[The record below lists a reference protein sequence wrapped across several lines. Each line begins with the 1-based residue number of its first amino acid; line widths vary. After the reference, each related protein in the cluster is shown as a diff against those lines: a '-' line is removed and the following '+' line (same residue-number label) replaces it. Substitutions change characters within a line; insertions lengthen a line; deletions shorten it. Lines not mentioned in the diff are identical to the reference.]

1 MGAQMTKEP
10 LTTRNTS
17 HTKRHRPNSSTSSV
31 KSNQITSAISS
42 RTATAPATTSG
53 TTTAV
58 PEDAE
63 AVDASTTTTTTT
75 STRSATVATMGQ
87 PAASPS
93 SSKDQKSS
101 PARKS
106 RREEDLSYLA
116 RPKVIIQNHPPQ
128 TPLNTRFARPNTR
141 RNVSPETRQLGL
153 LDRETKR
160 RRRSG
165 QSEVRA
171 RSSRLEENDISDSD
185 DLSSAGSISSSVDSM
200 DIANDQQVQEQ
211 QVQPQD
217 EEGASESAGVDLIT
231 KLTPNGAS
239 HMDGPTPQIESSTP
253 SPVESATAT
262 TSKTPRHIIQE
273 ETAQDTPKDFT
284 NTATSNVAT
293 SMQPSAVT
301 EPATDVP
308 PAPPSTAITDAANKT
323 RSINTDK
330 APPMPAQVT
339 SVIQASPS
347 RRVVFSPDKQESCLS
362 IPNNTN
368 VQKLKGILKTTV
380 KPVGKLDISK
390 MAMPTEEE
398 IANNRPIVKRKHK
411 LVQKSIS
418 ARMMESRIANNN
430 NNNNKSKVPEHPFS
444 DSPFIGGSNSALT
457 FAASP
462 AKVLDPF
469 IRESIEKLKSQD
481 LAVRKATYD
490 SMLDILRTSK
500 DKTYYDEIQESIRPL
515 TARILI
521 DLDHGNNETVVTLS
535 VYRCLAF
542 LFFERPIAQLFTA
555 NEVDRLLKFVLR
567 VANTSDNK
575 TLVNVSL
582 CCLGTCMVPMKIL
595 APYCEQ
601 IIQSVANHLNSRLNS
616 TSATNEGILNLI
628 AFLVNHPE
636 EIVPS
641 AQVWLS
647 SLLLLLVHDVPGIR
661 KKALESIQALI
672 PTFLQTDDNRLRMA
686 AIAFMNEH
694 GEKFVQ
700 KLDEE
705 HLKPSHEVFALR
717 VWGTV
722 ATVLGKDLH
731 RHPILNPML
740 KIVETAFNRGI
751 NKNTDAKITAF
762 KAWTRLI
769 YNFSRGG
776 QLHAEKTRKLI
787 FRPIAKGLGPIN
799 HNRTRLAAT
808 NAWMALVYGL
818 GPELVKNDDEVFF
831 PIVRPLVT
839 DESEHIRDLILRL
852 LTAMFSNSGGADLL
866 EGSQFIAPGSI
877 SFADLGMSEA
887 HWVRTK
893 LLDEGLECL
902 FLTMH
907 LQHKITDAS
916 RDEWRLSSI
925 TGLPFLTQPCSRL
938 WESLVRAVRDINLHE
953 KGLKA
958 TGEAERAVASLL
970 YFIERVS
977 RSNPSTL
984 VPGDWPDRENEDVKK
999 LLADP
1004 EKAGYIIRADI
1015 VHYLYTGLVEIMSVK
1030 TLVAT
1035 RYKVR
1040 DTIHADIFDALQ
1052 QESINSE
1059 SPTKIALAVEPRDA
1073 TMSPMEFILK
1083 CWLALGESVQ
1093 STHFES
1099 SFWQATSTLVDWS
1112 ASSLQALRALYRCV
1126 GHLDDIKA
1134 KRQTTSTLVWP
1145 AVSHGPISSL
1155 AFRDFEIKYWSI
1167 VAVRLSN
1174 SISTVNEI
1182 TEAHSPGANSGYE
1195 DLFIVLLYP
1204 LSILRGMRK
1213 DKNENVQDDHSQRT
1227 HEGEDKETLRHEALF
1242 LEKRTQICL
1251 PVWTSLVRNFYRIAQ
1266 HKRGRANAVLNALAT
1281 RLQKCYDFS
1290 VPYVWMQ
1297 PMSVSFTSIL
1307 VDTMILADPK
1317 AALNTSLGRGAYY
1330 GLESSK
1336 SQPKQSAEFV
1346 DGILNVCLMLV
1357 KQAYRGIQLTT
1368 DLEEDPAKIPAMQE
1382 SAILLLEK
1390 VINKAPTSLVM
1401 QWIQHLHKAILLWLA
1416 DSGHAIRDLPKETR
1430 QAYQARLETLWNNCI
1445 LHRLRSCG
1453 EENKEDGATSGFGSV
1468 MAPPSTTI
1476 RGAYDRALATRGAG
1490 SGTGS
1495 KSAAGAGL
1503 LSRSSSSTSL
1513 SGGVDGKAAVGPFSS
1528 EELARLSPLLI
1539 AALVSGRKAVVNKT
1553 LEFWNETFGMSQVD
1567 LIYPEAFVEAMRP
1580 LKLVATVKLPGW
1592 NYEDS
1597 SQTEMPQF
1605 SASMSQEALLSIPA
1619 ELHVRVSASKL
1630 MKQKAELAVSS
1641 SSSPTSSPKKD
1652 ASVTPT
1658 SAKNRARSSRLLSE
1672 EADEFEKEGGDRED
1686 RTPTKRK
1693 RSKLVHTLEMDPV
1706 NKSLVGKSSEQTR
1719 RSLSPD
1725 DAGSWDEAEV
1735 LTPTKQPVQRIPS
1748 PIRKEFRTHMPAPP
1762 VWRLEPPLQPY
1773 DPAKDDLSATA
1784 PTFPSSPATP
1794 IAAAP
1799 TSTPAVALESES
1811 VVSQGSI
1818 NSRSEDHGYA
1828 SVTSSSAGSA
1838 AGLPE
1843 TTTQTPVEL
1852 GNDSEVTTLD
1862 ISQQPEQRSQPL
1874 EVTKMDIDVDGTKEP
1889 PVDDSVRP
1897 IVEYRKESAAED
1909 SKEPIVEVT
1918 PAIVAEAPR
1927 EVAFVEDPLEPTA
1940 VEKTVIGEPGV
1951 DRMEIV
1957 IEDSQSI
1964 GKVEVDEEKSLSV
1977 LSQQNASNES
1987 ENLAESKSPKQEQE
2001 QETKL
2006 QEEVKE
2012 VVVEVKRKRGRPPNS
2027 SYASSTQN
2035 ASSPKSSSSSQ
2046 STSPSPDSKLEPRRK
2061 KVLRRSPTTTTSPT
2075 SASASDSVSVS
2086 AKNLTGASDE
2096 THLEN
2101 AASVGGGT
2109 DAAVEVADG
2118 PSPEQNGPIVDRI
2131 EFMTALRRVEEA
2143 KELLGKLDSRQLLE
2157 VQNRIIALNHA
2168 VCGVWSQRVNDL
2180 PGRKD

>member
-1 MGAQMTKEP
+1 MTKEP
-10 LTTRNTS
+10 FTTSNIS
-17 HTKRHRPNSSTSSV
+17 PSKRARPSSSTSSV
-31 KSNQITSAISS
+31 EADRIDPTLPST
-42 RTATAPATTSG
+42 TAAETE
-53 TTTAV
+53 TTTAT
-58 PEDAE
+58 EDAE
-63 AVDASTTTTTTT
+63 VMDVRTPATTTTTPP
-75 STRSATVATMGQ
+75 ATVATKGE
-87 PAASPS
+87 PETLSPS
-93 SSKDQKSS
+93 SQNQKSG
-101 PARKS
+101 PIRKS
-106 RREEDLSYLA
+106 KREEDLSYLE
-116 RPKVIIQNHPPQ
+116 RPKILIQNHPPQ

-141 RNVSPETRQLGL
+141 RNASPETRQLGL
-153 LDRETKR
+153 LNRETKR

-165 QSEVRA
+165 ESKARASPSRVEGYVGSE
-171 RSSRLEENDISDSD
+171 SD
-185 DLSSAGSISSSVDSM
+185 DLSSADSM
-200 DIANDQQVQEQ
+200 DVVDNQQVQEQ

-217 EEGASESAGVDLIT
+217 IENARMSAGVNLIL
-231 KLTPNGAS
+231 KVAS
-239 HMDGPTPQIESSTP
+239 NDATHKDCSTPQKPSTP
-253 SPVESATAT
+253 SPVESIAVT
-262 TSKTPRHIIQE
+262 TLNPPKRIQE
-273 ETAQDTPKDFT
+273 EVVQDSPKVST
-284 NTATSNVAT
+284 NTFANNVAT
-293 SMQPSAVT
+293 TIQPRVAT
-301 EPATDVP
+301 EPTTDGP
-308 PAPPSTAITDAANKT
+308 PARPSTTIAGAAKET
-323 RSINTDK
+323 RVINTDRTL
-330 APPMPAQVT
+330 PMPAQVT
-339 SVIQASPS
+339 SVMQASPS

-368 VQKLKGILKTTV
+368 IQKPKGILKTTI
-380 KPVGKLDISK
+380 KPVGKLDMSK

-418 ARMMESRIANNN
+418 ARMMESRIAN
-430 NNNNKSKVPEHPFS
+430 KMSKLPEHPFG
-444 DSPFIGGSNSALT
+444 DSPFIGGSSNSALT

-481 LAVRKATYD
+481 LAVRKETYD

-521 DLDHGNNETVVTLS
+521 DLDHGSTETVVTLS

-582 CCLGTCMVPMKIL
+582 CCLGTCMVPMKFL

-601 IIQSVANHLNSRLNS
+601 IIQSIANHLNSRLNS

-628 AFLVNHPE
+628 AFLINHPE

-661 KKALESIQALI
+661 KKALESVQALI

-686 AIAFMNEH
+686 AISFMNEH

-722 ATVLGKDLH
+722 VIVLGKDLH
-731 RHPILNPML
+731 RHPVLNPML
-740 KIVETAFNRGI
+740 KIVEIAFNRGI

-776 QLHAEKTRKLI
+776 HLHAEKTRKLI
-787 FRPIAKGLGPIN
+787 FRPIAKGLGSLN

-818 GPELVKNDDEVFF
+818 GSELVKNADEVFF

-852 LTAMFSNSGGADLL
+852 LTAMFSNSGGAELL

-877 SFADLGMSEA
+877 SFSDLGMAEA

-938 WESLVRAVRDINLHE
+938 WESIVRAVRDINLHE

-958 TGEAERAVASLL
+958 TDEAERAVSSLL

-977 RSNPSTL
+977 KSNPSTL

-1015 VHYLYTGLVEIMSVK
+1015 VYYLYTGLVEIMSVK

-1035 RYKVR
+1035 RYKVQ

-1052 QESINSE
+1052 QDSTITA
-1059 SPTKIALAVEPRDA
+1059 SPTKITQVAESRDVS
-1073 TMSPMEFILK
+1073 MSPMEFILK

-1112 ASSLQALRALYRCV
+1112 ASSLQALRALYRCI

-1134 KRQTTSTLVWP
+1134 KRQTTSTAVWP
-1145 AVSHGPISSL
+1145 IVSHGPISPL

-1167 VAVRLSN
+1167 VAVRLSS

-1204 LSILRGMRK
+1204 LSILRGLRK
-1213 DKNENVQDDHSQRT
+1213 DKNENLQDDHSQRT
-1227 HEGEDKETLRHEALF
+1227 HESGGEETLRHEALF

-1251 PVWTSLVRNFYRIAQ
+1251 PVWTTLVRNFYRIAQ

-1330 GLESSK
+1330 GLDSSK
-1336 SQPKQSAEFV
+1336 SQPKQSVDFV
-1346 DGILNVCLMLV
+1346 DGVLNVCLMLV
-1357 KQAYRGIQLTT
+1357 KQAYRGIQLTK
-1368 DLEEDPAKIPAMQE
+1368 DLEEDPTKIPAMQE

-1390 VINKAPTSLVM
+1390 VINKAPASLVM
-1401 QWIQHLHKAILLWLA
+1401 QWIQHLQKAILLWLA
-1416 DSGHAIRDLPKETR
+1416 DSGQAIRDLPKETR
-1430 QAYQARLETLWNNCI
+1430 QAYQARLETLWNDCI
-1445 LHRLRSCG
+1445 LHRLQSYG
-1453 EENKEDGATSGFGSV
+1453 VENKETGATSGFGSV

-1476 RGAYDRALATRGAG
+1476 RGAYDRALVTHGSG

-1513 SGGVDGKAAVGPFSS
+1513 SEARSKAAAGPFSS
-1528 EELARLSPLLI
+1528 EELARLSPLLV

-1553 LEFWNETFGMSQVD
+1553 LEFWNETFGMSETD
-1567 LIYPEAFVEAMRP
+1567 LVYPEAFVEAMRP

-1592 NYEDS
+1592 SYEDS

-1605 SASMSQEALLSIPA
+1605 SASMSQEALLSVPA
-1619 ELHVRVSASKL
+1619 ELNVRVNASKL
-1630 MKQKAELAVSS
+1630 MKQKAERAVSS
-1641 SSSPTSSPKKD
+1641 SSSPTSSPRKV
-1652 ASVTPT
+1652 AAMAPSPV
-1658 SAKNRARSSRLLSE
+1658 KNKSRRTRLLSE
-1672 EADEFEKEGGDRED
+1672 ELDDDYGLEKEEGRED

-1693 RSKLVHTLEMDPV
+1693 RSKFVHTLEMDFV

-1725 DAGSWDEAEV
+1725 GAGSWDEAEIS
-1735 LTPTKQPVQRIPS
+1735 TPTKQPVQRAPS
-1748 PIRKEFRTHMPAPP
+1748 PSRKNPRTTLPAPP
-1762 VWRLEPPLQPY
+1762 AWRLEPPLQPY
-1773 DPAKDDLSATA
+1773 DPAKDDQSATT
-1784 PTFPSSPATP
+1784 PTFPPSPAISATSAASAP
-1794 IAAAP
+1794 VSTAAALG
-1799 TSTPAVALESES
+1799 LES
-1811 VVSQGSI
+1811 VTPQGLV
-1818 NSRSEDHGYA
+1818 NTPGEDHGYA
-1828 SVTSSSAGSA
+1828 SVSSSGFGSA
-1838 AGLPE
+1838 AASP
-1843 TTTQTPVEL
+1843 QTITLTPITA
-1852 GNDSEVTTLD
+1852 GNDSEVTTMEM
-1862 ISQQPEQRSQPL
+1862 SQQLEQGGESL
-1874 EVTKMDIDVDGTKEP
+1874 EIIKMDIVVDGTEDAPEGESTGSIMEDLKEP
-1889 PVDDSVRP
+1889 A
-1897 IVEYRKESAAED
+1897 VEVL
-1909 SKEPIVEVT
+1909 KEPSVVPEPILKDAQE
-1918 PAIVAEAPR
+1918 AIA
-1927 EVAFVEDPLEPTA
+1927 VEDPVDIVA
-1940 VEKTVIGEPGV
+1940 VENPVEAIVVEDPVQAVDLETPKGAIVQKTAIDEPGV
-1951 DRMEIV
+1951 VRVEIM
-1957 IEDSQSI
+1957 IEESQGI
-1964 GKVEVDEEKSLSV
+1964 AKVEVDEEKSLSV
-1977 LSQQNASNES
+1977 LSQKGASKES
-1987 ENLAESKSPKQEQE
+1987 ENLTESNSSVQKQKQEPNV
-2001 QETKL
+2001 

-2012 VVVEVKRKRGRPPNS
+2012 VVVEVKRRRRGRPPNS
-2027 SYASSTQN
+2027 SYAASASSTQ
-2035 ASSPKSSSSSQ
+2035 STPSSQ
-2046 STSPSPDSKLEPRRK
+2046 SAPS
-2061 KVLRRSPTTTTSPT
+2061 
-2075 SASASDSVSVS
+2075 
-2086 AKNLTGASDE
+2086 
-2096 THLEN
+2096 
-2101 AASVGGGT
+2101 
-2109 DAAVEVADG
+2109 
-2118 PSPEQNGPIVDRI
+2118 SPERQTGPIEDCT

-2143 KELLGKLDSRQLLE
+2143 SGLLGKLDSRQLLE
-2157 VQNRIIALNHA
+2157 VQNRIIALNQA

>member
-1 MGAQMTKEP
+1 
-10 LTTRNTS
+10 
-17 HTKRHRPNSSTSSV
+17 
-31 KSNQITSAISS
+31 
-42 RTATAPATTSG
+42 
-53 TTTAV
+53 
-58 PEDAE
+58 
-63 AVDASTTTTTTT
+63 
-75 STRSATVATMGQ
+75 MGQ
-87 PAASPS
+87 PVASPS
-93 SSKDQKSS
+93 SSQDRQTS
-101 PARKS
+101 PSRKS

-116 RPKVIIQNHPPQ
+116 RPKVLIQNRPPQ

-141 RNVSPETRQLGL
+141 RNTSPDTRALEMVG
-153 LDRETKR
+153 RRTKR

-165 QSEVRA
+165 ESEVRA
-171 RSSRLEENDISDSD
+171 RPSRVGGYDISDSD
-185 DLSSAGSISSSVDSM
+185 DLSSADSILSSADSILSSADSM
-200 DIANDQQVQEQ
+200 DMVDDQQVQEQ
-211 QVQPQD
+211 QVEPRD
-217 EEGASESAGVDLIT
+217 VEDARKSSRVDLIP
-231 KLTPNGAS
+231 KVAPNDS
-239 HMDGPTPQIESSTP
+239 THKDCSTSQKEPSTP
-253 SPVESATAT
+253 SPVESVAAT
-262 TSKTPRHIIQE
+262 TSNTPRSIQE
-273 ETAQDTPKDFT
+273 ETAQDTPKNST
-284 NTATSNVAT
+284 NTATNNVAT
-293 SMQPSAVT
+293 SKQSCAVT
-301 EPATDVP
+301 EPTTDVP
-308 PAPPSTAITDAANKT
+308 PARPSTTIADAVKETRAIN
-323 RSINTDK
+323 IDK
-330 APPMPAQVT
+330 APRMPAQVT

-368 VQKLKGILKTTV
+368 IQKLKGILKTTV
-380 KPVGKLDISK
+380 KPVGKLDMSK
-390 MAMPTEEE
+390 MTMPTEEE

-418 ARMMESRIANNN
+418 ARMMESHIS
-430 NNNNKSKVPEHPFS
+430 NKSKVPEHPFS

-521 DLDHGNNETVVTLS
+521 DLDHGNAETVVTLS

-567 VANTSDNK
+567 VTDTSNNK

-601 IIQSVANHLNSRLNS
+601 IIQSIANHLNSRLNS

-628 AFLVNHPE
+628 AFLVNHQE

-641 AQVWLS
+641 APVWLS

-661 KKALESIQALI
+661 KKALESVQALI

-722 ATVLGKDLH
+722 AIVLGKDLH

-740 KIVETAFNRGI
+740 KVVETAFNRGI

-769 YNFSRGG
+769 YSFSRGG
-776 QLHAEKTRKLI
+776 HLHAEKTRKLI
-787 FRPIAKGLGPIN
+787 LRPIAKGLGPLN

-831 PIVRPLVT
+831 LVVRPLVT

-877 SFADLGMSEA
+877 SFSDLGMSEA

-925 TGLPFLTQPCSRL
+925 TGL
-938 WESLVRAVRDINLHE
+938 
-953 KGLKA
+953 KA
-958 TGEAERAVASLL
+958 TDEAERAVSSLL

-977 RSNPSTL
+977 KSNPSTL
-984 VPGDWPDRENEDVKK
+984 VPGDWPDQENDDVKK
-999 LLADP
+999 LQADP
-1004 EKAGYIIRADI
+1004 EKTGYIIRADI

-1052 QESINSE
+1052 QESTNSE
-1059 SPTKIALAVEPRDA
+1059 SPTKITQVAEPRDA

-1099 SFWQATSTLVDWS
+1099 SFWQTTSTLVDWS

-1134 KRQTTSTLVWP
+1134 KRQTSSTSVWP

-1167 VAVRLSN
+1167 VAVRLSS

-1182 TEAHSPGANSGYE
+1182 TETHSPGVNSGYE

-1204 LSILRGMRK
+1204 LSILRSMRK
-1213 DKNENVQDDHSQRT
+1213 DKNKSLRDDHSQRT
-1227 HEGEDKETLRHEALF
+1227 HENGDEETLRHEALF

-1281 RLQKCYDFS
+1281 RLLKCYDFS

-1297 PMSVSFTSIL
+1297 PMSVSFASIL

-1317 AALNTSLGRGAYY
+1317 AALNTPLGRGAYY
-1330 GLESSK
+1330 GLDSSK
-1336 SQPKQSAEFV
+1336 SQHKQSVEFV
-1346 DGILNVCLMLV
+1346 DGVLDVCLMLV
-1357 KQAYRGIQLTT
+1357 KQAYRGIQLTK
-1368 DLEEDPAKIPAMQE
+1368 DLEEDPSKIPAMQE

-1390 VINKAPTSLVM
+1390 VINKAPTSLVI
-1401 QWIQHLHKAILLWLA
+1401 QWIHHLRKAILLWLA
-1416 DSGHAIRDLPKETR
+1416 DSGHAIKDLPKETR
-1430 QAYQARLETLWNNCI
+1430 QAYQARLETLWNDCI
-1445 LHRLRSCG
+1445 LHRLQSCG
-1453 EENKEDGATSGFGSV
+1453 EENMETGATSGFGSV
-1468 MAPPSTTI
+1468 VAPPSTTI

-1513 SGGVDGKAAVGPFSS
+1513 SGGNCDKAAAGPFSS
-1528 EELARLSPLLI
+1528 EELARLSPLLV

-1592 NYEDS
+1592 SYEDS

-1605 SASMSQEALLSIPA
+1605 SASMSQEALLSIPV
-1619 ELHVRVSASKL
+1619 ELNVRVSASKL
-1630 MKQKAELAVSS
+1630 MKQKAGLAVSS
-1641 SSSPTSSPKKD
+1641 SSSPASSPKKD
-1652 ASVTPT
+1652 APMTPT
-1658 SAKNRARSSRLLSE
+1658 SVKNRVRRSRLLSE
-1672 EADEFEKEGGDRED
+1672 EEEDDDYKFEEEEEDRED

-1693 RSKLVHTLEMDPV
+1693 RSKLVHTLELDPV
-1706 NKSLVGKSSEQTR
+1706 NKSLVGRSSEQVR

-1735 LTPTKQPVQRIPS
+1735 STPTKKPVQRVPS
-1748 PIRKEFRTHMPAPP
+1748 LTRKEPRKNLPAPP

-1773 DPAKDDLSATA
+1773 DPAEDDLSAAT

-1799 TSTPAVALESES
+1799 
-1811 VVSQGSI
+1811 VSASAI
-1818 NSRSEDHGYA
+1818 A
-1828 SVTSSSAGSA
+1828 SVAASS
-1838 AGLPE
+1838 E
-1843 TTTQTPVEL
+1843 TNIQTTVEL
-1852 GNDSEVTTLD
+1852 GNDSEVTTMD
-1862 ISQQPEQRSQPL
+1862 ISQQPEPGSQPL
-1874 EVTKMDIDVDGTKEP
+1874 EVTNMDVAVDGTKEA
-1889 PVDDSVRP
+1889 PVEDLSRP
-1897 IVEYRKESAAED
+1897 IVEYHKGSVAED
-1909 SKEPIVEVT
+1909 PKEPIVEVT
-1918 PAIVAEAPR
+1918 PATIAEATR
-1927 EVAFVEDPLEPTA
+1927 EVVVVEGPVEPA
-1940 VEKTVIGEPGV
+1940 AVIGEPGV
-1951 DRMEIV
+1951 NRMEIV

-1964 GKVEVDEEKSLSV
+1964 AKVEVDEGKSMSV
-1977 LSQQNASNES
+1977 LSQQSASNES
-1987 ENLAESKSPKQEQE
+1987 ENFTESKSPKQEQE
-2001 QETKL
+2001 QGTKD
-2006 QEEVKE
+2006 QEDAKE
-2012 VVVEVKRKRGRPPNS
+2012 VVVEVKRKRGRPRNS
-2027 SYASSTQN
+2027 SYASSALSTQN
-2035 ASSPKSSSSSQ
+2035 ASSPKSASSSR
-2046 STSPSPDSKLEPRRK
+2046 STSSSPASNLEPRRK
-2061 KVLRRSPTTTTSPT
+2061 KVQRGSPTTTSPT
-2075 SASASDSVSVS
+2075 SALASDSVSVS
-2086 AKNLTGASDE
+2086 VSARNLTGASDE
-2096 THLEN
+2096 SLLEN
-2101 AASVGGGT
+2101 GASVGGGP
-2109 DAAVEVADG
+2109 DAVIAVANG
-2118 PSPEQNGPIVDRI
+2118 PSTEQNGPIVDCT

-2143 KELLGKLDSRQLLE
+2143 KELLNRLDSRQLLE
-2157 VQNRIIALNHA
+2157 VQNQIIALNQA

-2180 PGRKD
+2180 PGRKE

>member
-1 MGAQMTKEP
+1 MTKEP

-17 HTKRHRPNSSTSSV
+17 RPKPNSFTSSV
-31 KSNQITSAISS
+31 TGNQIGSGISS
-42 RTATAPATTSG
+42 RTSTAPAPTATTTTQESG
-53 TTTAV
+53 TTVAV
-58 PEDAE
+58 GMD
-63 AVDASTTTTTTT
+63 VSTTTI
-75 STRSATVATMGQ
+75 RAATVATMGQ

-93 SSKDQKSS
+93 SSQDQQTS
-101 PARKS
+101 PSRKS

-116 RPKVIIQNHPPQ
+116 RPKVLIQNRPPQ

-141 RNVSPETRQLGL
+141 RNTSPNTSALELVGR
-153 LDRETKR
+153 RTKR

-165 QSEVRA
+165 ESEVRA
-171 RSSRLEENDISDSD
+171 RPARVGGRDISDSD
-185 DLSSAGSISSSVDSM
+185 DLSSADSILSSADSM
-200 DIANDQQVQEQ
+200 DVVDDQQAQEQ
-211 QVQPQD
+211 QVELRD
-217 EEGASESAGVDLIT
+217 EEGARKSTGVDLIP
-231 KLTPNGAS
+231 KVAPNDS
-239 HMDGPTPQIESSTP
+239 THKDCSTSQKEPSTP
-253 SPVESATAT
+253 SPVESVAATA
-262 TSKTPRHIIQE
+262 SNTPKRIQE
-273 ETAQDTPKDFT
+273 ETAQDTPKDST
-284 NTATSNVAT
+284 DTATNNVAT
-293 SMQPSAVT
+293 SKQTCAVT
-301 EPATDVP
+301 EPTTDVP
-308 PAPPSTAITDAANKT
+308 PATTVADAVKVTRAID
-323 RSINTDK
+323 TDK
-330 APPMPAQVT
+330 APRMPAQVT

-368 VQKLKGILKTTV
+368 IQKLKGILKTTV
-380 KPVGKLDISK
+380 KPVGKLDMSK
-390 MAMPTEEE
+390 MTLPTEEE
-398 IANNRPIVKRKHK
+398 IANNRPFVKRKHK

-418 ARMMESRIANNN
+418 ARMMESHIP
-430 NNNNKSKVPEHPFS
+430 NNKSKVPEHPFS

-521 DLDHGNNETVVTLS
+521 DLDHGNAETVVTLS

-567 VANTSDNK
+567 VTNTSNNK

-601 IIQSVANHLNSRLNS
+601 IIQSIANHLNSRLNS

-628 AFLVNHPE
+628 AFLVNHQE

-641 AQVWLS
+641 APVWLS

-661 KKALESIQALI
+661 KKALESVQALI

-686 AIAFMNEH
+686 AITFMNEH

-722 ATVLGKDLH
+722 AIVLGKDLH

-740 KIVETAFNRGI
+740 KVVETAFNRGI

-769 YNFSRGG
+769 YSFSRGG
-776 QLHAEKTRKLI
+776 HLHAEKTRKLI
-787 FRPIAKGLGPIN
+787 LRPIAKGLGPLN

-831 PIVRPLVT
+831 PIIRPLVT

-877 SFADLGMSEA
+877 SFSDLGMSEA

-958 TGEAERAVASLL
+958 TDEAERAVSSLL

-977 RSNPSTL
+977 KSNPSTL
-984 VPGDWPDRENEDVKK
+984 VPGDWPDQENDDVKK
-999 LLADP
+999 LQADP
-1004 EKAGYIIRADI
+1004 EKTGYIIRADI

-1040 DTIHADIFDALQ
+1040 DTIHADIYDALQ
-1052 QESINSE
+1052 QESASSE
-1059 SPTKIALAVEPRDA
+1059 SPTKIIQVAEPRDT
-1073 TMSPMEFILK
+1073 TMSPMEYILK

-1099 SFWQATSTLVDWS
+1099 SFWQTTSTLVDWS

-1134 KRQTTSTLVWP
+1134 KRQTTSTSVWP

-1167 VAVRLSN
+1167 VAVRLSS

-1182 TEAHSPGANSGYE
+1182 TETHSPGVNSGYE

-1213 DKNENVQDDHSQRT
+1213 DKNKSLRDDHSQRT
-1227 HEGEDKETLRHEALF
+1227 HENEGEETLRHQAMF

-1281 RLQKCYDFS
+1281 RLLKCYDFS

-1297 PMSVSFTSIL
+1297 PMSVSFMSIL

-1317 AALNTSLGRGAYY
+1317 AALNTPLGRGAYY
-1330 GLESSK
+1330 GLDSSK
-1336 SQPKQSAEFV
+1336 SQPKQSVEFV
-1346 DGILNVCLMLV
+1346 DGVLDVCLMLV
-1357 KQAYRGIQLTT
+1357 KQAYRGIQLTK
-1368 DLEEDPAKIPAMQE
+1368 DLEEDPAKIPPMQE

-1401 QWIQHLHKAILLWLA
+1401 QWIHHLHKAILLWLA
-1416 DSGHAIRDLPKETR
+1416 DSGHAIKDLPKETR
-1430 QAYQARLETLWNNCI
+1430 QAYQTRLETLWNDCI
-1445 LHRLRSCG
+1445 LHRLQSCG
-1453 EENKEDGATSGFGSV
+1453 EENMETGATSGFGSV
-1468 MAPPSTTI
+1468 VAPPSTTI
-1476 RGAYDRALATRGAG
+1476 RSAYDRALATRGAG

-1513 SGGVDGKAAVGPFSS
+1513 SGGNRDKAAAGPFSS
-1528 EELARLSPLLI
+1528 EELARLSPLLV
-1539 AALVSGRKAVVNKT
+1539 AALVSGRKAIVNKT

-1592 NYEDS
+1592 IYEDS
-1597 SQTEMPQF
+1597 SQTETPQF
-1605 SASMSQEALLSIPA
+1605 SASMSQEALLSIPV
-1619 ELHVRVSASKL
+1619 ELNVRVSASKL

-1641 SSSPTSSPKKD
+1641 SPSPTSSPKRD
-1652 ASVTPT
+1652 VPMTPT
-1658 SAKNRARSSRLLSE
+1658 SVKNRARRSRLISE
-1672 EADEFEKEGGDRED
+1672 EEEDDDYKFEEEEEDRED

-1693 RSKLVHTLEMDPV
+1693 RSKLVHTLELDPV
-1706 NKSLVGKSSEQTR
+1706 NKSLVGRSSEQMR

-1725 DAGSWDEAEV
+1725 DAGFWDEAEV
-1735 LTPTKQPVQRIPS
+1735 STPTKQPVQKVPS
-1748 PIRKEFRTHMPAPP
+1748 LTRKEPRKNLPAPP

-1773 DPAKDDLSATA
+1773 DPAKDDLSAAT
-1784 PTFPSSPATP
+1784 PIFPSSPATP
-1794 IAAAP
+1794 VAAA
-1799 TSTPAVALESES
+1799 A
-1811 VVSQGSI
+1811 
-1818 NSRSEDHGYA
+1818 A
-1828 SVTSSSAGSA
+1828 S
-1838 AGLPE
+1838 PE
-1843 TTTQTPVEL
+1843 TNTQTTVEF
-1852 GNDSEVTTLD
+1852 GNDSEVTTMD
-1862 ISQQPEQRSQPL
+1862 MSQQPEPRSQPL
-1874 EVTKMDIDVDGTKEP
+1874 KVTNVDVAVDGTKEA
-1889 PVDDSVRP
+1889 PVECHKGSV
-1897 IVEYRKESAAED
+1897 AED
-1909 SKEPIVEVT
+1909 PKEPIVEVT
-1918 PAIVAEAPR
+1918 PATIMEAPR
-1927 EVAFVEDPLEPTA
+1927 EVVPVQKPMKAVVAKTA
-1940 VEKTVIGEPGV
+1940 EEATVEKTVIGEPGV
-1951 DRMEIV
+1951 SRMEI
-1957 IEDSQSI
+1957 DSQSI
-1964 GKVEVDEEKSLSV
+1964 AKVEVDEGKSMSV
-1977 LSQQNASNES
+1977 LSQQSASNES
-1987 ENLAESKSPKQEQE
+1987 EKLTESKSPKQEQD
-2001 QETKL
+2001 QETKV
-2006 QEEVKE
+2006 QEEVEE

-2027 SYASSTQN
+2027 SYASSALSTQN
-2035 ASSPKSSSSSQ
+2035 TSSPKSASSSR
-2046 STSPSPDSKLEPRRK
+2046 STSSSPASNLEPRRK
-2061 KVLRRSPTTTTSPT
+2061 KVQRGSPTTTSPT
-2075 SASASDSVSVS
+2075 LALASGSASASDSVSFS
-2086 AKNLTGASDE
+2086 ARDLTGASDE
-2096 THLEN
+2096 SLLEN
-2101 AASVGGGT
+2101 GASVGGSP
-2109 DAAVEVADG
+2109 DAVIAVVNG
-2118 PSPEQNGPIVDRI
+2118 PSTEQNGQIVDCT

-2143 KELLGKLDSRQLLE
+2143 KELLHRLDSRQLLE
-2157 VQNRIIALNHA
+2157 VQNQIIALNQA